1 MQSTSW
7 TALEN
12 SNLSRNERIV
22 ISAIEDAGSAGAT
35 SEEIREFAARV
46 HGQKNYSSIT
56 ARFSELEKKGVI
68 TRPGV
73 TRKNSNDNP
82 ELVCFMAKPPLL

>member
-7 TALEN
+7 TALKN

-22 ISAIEDAGSAGAT
+22 VCAIKDAGNSGAI

-46 HGQKNYSSIT
+46 YGQTNYSSIT
-56 ARFSELEKKGVI
+56 SRFSELENKGVI

-82 ELVCFMAKPPLL
+82 ELVCFLAKPPLI